1 MGIAED
7 INKTTPI
14 KYEYLILS
22 SDWKNEIEKI
32 PIKISLTIILIELN
46 TEVARPIMLLGIA
59 LNKKVVLNT
68 LTPAFV
74 MPSRRHV
81 IKNK

>member
-1 MGIAED
+1 M
-7 INKTTPI
+7 
-14 KYEYLILS
+14 
-22 SDWKNEIEKI
+22 
-32 PIKISLTIILIELN
+32 ILIELN
-46 TEVARPIMLLGIA
+46 TEVARPIILFGIA

-74 MPSRRHV
+74 MPSKRQV

>member
-1 MGIAED
+1 M
-7 INKTTPI
+7 
-14 KYEYLILS
+14 
-22 SDWKNEIEKI
+22 
-32 PIKISLTIILIELN
+32 ILIELN

-74 MPSRRHV
+74 MPSKRQV